1 MKRIKNFF
9 KDFKKFISRGNI
21 LDLAIALVVG
31 SAFTQENSE
40 NSEQNI

>member
-31 SAFTQENSE
+31 SASTQENCE
-40 NSEQNI
+40 KDEQNI